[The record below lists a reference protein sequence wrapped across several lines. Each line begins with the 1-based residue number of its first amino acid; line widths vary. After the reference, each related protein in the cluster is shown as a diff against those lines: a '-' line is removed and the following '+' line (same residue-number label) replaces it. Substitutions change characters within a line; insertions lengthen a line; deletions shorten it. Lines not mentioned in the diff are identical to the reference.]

1 MQSISE
7 KIDVISHFWVHY
19 ACKYQT
25 ILKKLNWSEKHNP
38 TFFADAVE
46 YLTFSSEL
54 VFEKYNPKTESLLS
68 LTGAIQM
75 MYVQQ
80 DLLDEL
86 RKIFCL
92 PQAIKTG
99 YVFRQMR
106 NELIGHPISWDEKG
120 NLKSTVLW
128 NGGFDGESIDYVK
141 YASENNFVPERE
153 TIYTVSELLEEHKQF
168 VNKQLDEIINKIKCL
183 VKIYKSQLK
192 QIVNLQ
198 DDITKFPIYLRL
210 AQQLFEGVFIHSHA
224 FKPEILQ
231 HCYDKMD
238 EHQRYKYVIEYFIK
252 TLRDLVGETL
262 EELETGLLPHNRL
275 IPADSIVFKWHSQTK
290 NLTTVKGSNE
300 LDYILTKLVERKPV
314 CTPGDLRS
322 YVNENSAAMS
332 EISQMEKYYQHDMEY
347 FAAYEYLCFL
357 LGRS

>member
-1 MQSISE
+1 MLNISE
-7 KIDVISHFWVHY
+7 KIDAISNFWVHY

-25 ILKKLNWSEKHNP
+25 ITKKLNCSEGLNP
-38 TFFADAVE
+38 TFFADVVE
-46 YLTFSSEL
+46 YLKFSSEL
-54 VFEKYNPKTESLLS
+54 VFEKFNPKNGDLLS
-68 LTGAIQM
+68 LIGTLQM
-75 MYVQQ
+75 MFVQQ
-80 DLLDEL
+80 DLLDEI
-86 RKIFCL
+86 RTIFHL
-92 PQAIKTG
+92 KKAIKSD
-99 YVFRQMR
+99 YMLRQLR
-106 NELIGHPISWDEKG
+106 NELIGHPISRQGGK
-120 NLKSTVLW
+120 LKSTVLW

-153 TIYTVSELLEEHKQF
+153 TLYTVSELLEEHKQF

-210 AQQLFEGVFIHSHA
+210 AQQLFEGVFMHSHA

-252 TLRDLVGETL
+252 TLRDLAGERL
-262 EELETGLLPHNRL
+262 EELETGLLPQNRL
-275 IPADSIVFKWHSQTK
+275 IPADSIVFKWHNQTK
-290 NLTTVKGSNE
+290 NLKTVKGSNE
-300 LDYILTKLVERKPV
+300 LDYILAKLVERKPV

-322 YVNENSAAMS
+322 YVNEDSATMS
-332 EISQMEKYYQHDMEY
+332 EISHMEKYYQNDMEY